1 VPRIHEIVA
10 APNVNTP
17 LRGPQTSL
25 GRQATA
31 EDVGYDIAPSDA
43 VPRAIDQLARGL
55 TETFAIAAKNKRA
68 ADLGVAKSN
77 AALELQQFSFELN
90 NGSVGQDGVRRPPA
104 RPEEAPRLYQEKV
117 REIQE
122 RYKGQLDGGSF
133 GLWDEDFQKVAQLQ
147 GFDVQKR
154 SIEALQGEERAALD
168 VTIDTHATAAANAPD
183 LLRPRLLD
191 QGQLAIQ
198 DAEDRGTLT
207 PEEALAKRRQFQEL
221 VVRAE
226 ITRAIR
232 EDAENAYNILLAG
245 PLEGLNVKEQE
256 ELTTEAYNAMVRQD
270 REAVA
275 AENARLQLDENRLK
289 LRRGEF
295 TKALANKKREGT
307 LTAQYVI
314 DNEYLIEPQHYSGW
328 LEEAQR
334 DEAFENELTRAA
346 EEVNSQQEAEDVF
359 AKATEGAETG
369 RVDRAVARNVVEK
382 AFGRTRET
390 PRYVKTDLN
399 RELRM
404 GTLEYEK
411 LDKLYADRQL
421 SDSDYEK
428 YTKDIDTLRKNPL
441 DPILKTEQALT
452 ARFFDE
458 FNSTTPQSE
467 AAAQEFT
474 FEVEDF
480 LAKHKRKPNSKELLE
495 LSDDV
500 FRRQWNED
508 TRSILPRLF
517 DGDPA
522 NPTPAD
528 IQATGKKLMPELLK
542 MSPEAGRR
550 ELHRLRVLQQIA
562 ESKRNPTSA
571 KSQ

>member
-1 VPRIHEIVA
+1 MPRIHEIVA